1 MSSTKAG
8 NLRIDA
14 QRYWDSLMEM
24 AKIGA
29 TPKGGCNRQTLTDL
43 DRQGRDLFRRWC
55 EAAGCTVTVD
65 EMGNMMALRPGRR
78 PDLPPV
84 AIGSHLDTQPT
95 GGRFDGVGGVLAG
108 LEIVRTLN
116 DAGYE
121 TDHPILVVNWTN
133 EEGTRFAPAMLAS
146 GVFGGAFTKDFAYA
160 RTDREGKRFGD
171 ELERIGYKG
180 DRPCAPAP
188 GGWKAHLELHI
199 EQGPILEAEGKT
211 IGVVLGAQGQRW
223 YEATITGKESHA
235 GSTPM
240 PRRKDALVA
249 AARVVTALDALARE
263 HGPDAV
269 ITVGVLEIA
278 KPSRNVI
285 PGSVFF
291 TVDMRHPD
299 DAVLAELDQRLRA
312 ILAEACARD
321 SLPHE
326 LQQIWHFPSVR
337 FDPRCV
343 AAVRTAAVEGGY
355 SWREMVSGPGH
366 DSCYT
371 ARVVPTAMVFVPCR
385 DGLSHNEE
393 EWAEPEHMAAGCQV
407 LLQAALELAKA
418 E

>member
-1 MSSTKAG
+1 VSPTKAG

-43 DRQGRDLFRRWC
+43 DREGRDLFKRWC

-84 AIGSHLDTQPT
+84 VIGSHLDTQPT
-95 GGRFDGVGGVLAG
+95 GGKFDGVAGVLAG

-146 GVFGGAFTKDFAYA
+146 GVFAGAFTKEWAYA
-160 RTDREGKRFGD
+160 RADREGKRFGD

-180 DRPCAPAP
+180 TLPCAPPP

-211 IGVVLGAQGQRW
+211 IGVVVGAQGIRW
-223 YEATITGKESHA
+223 YEVRITGKESHA

-249 AARVVTALDALARE
+249 AAKVVTGLDELARA
-263 HGPDAV
+263 HGPHAV

-278 KPSRNVI
+278 KPSRNVV
-285 PGSVFF
+285 PGEVFF
-291 TVDMRHPD
+291 TIDLRHPED
-299 DAVLAELDQRLRA
+299 GVLAELDGRVRA
-312 ILAEACARD
+312 LVAEACARD
-321 SLPHE
+321 GLPHTVE
-326 LQQIWHFPSVR
+326 PIWHFPSVR
-337 FDPRCV
+337 FDPTCV
-343 AAVRTAAVEGGY
+343 AAVREAAIAGGF

-371 ARVVPTAMVFVPCR
+371 ARVVPTAMIFVPCK

-393 EWAEPEHMAAGCQV
+393 EWAEPEHLAAGCQV
-407 LLQAALELAKA
+407 LLQAALTLARA